1 MSEEQLSGGG
11 VSSEAGPV
19 CPWCSAALPS
29 HNEERC
35 PSCGAALHEA
45 ASSEVPGVTQVDHEA
60 LLKGRPVTQKSRGLI
75 GWLSGEYEAETEQ
88 TAPGTLEPPDDAVRR
103 EMLRLEL
110 AALEAEVLAR
120 QAEVVA
126 EVATETGRP
135 VDLDDLRVD
144 ARGDTTST
152 EPSELDDVEPA
163 EASDAAAASAAT
175 DPAVVAEAETAAEDD
190 VLAPADHPDA
200 AEESRGA

>member
-11 VSSEAGPV
+11 VSPEAGPV
-19 CPWCSAALPS
+19 CPWCSAPLPS
-29 HNEERC
+29 DHEERC

-75 GWLSGEYEAETEQ
+75 GWLSGEYEAESEHTP
-88 TAPGTLEPPDDAVRR
+88 PGTLEPPDDAVRR

-120 QAEVVA
+120 QAEAVA

-135 VDLDDLRVD
+135 VDPDDLRVD
-144 ARGDTTST
+144 SHVDAGPPPAD
-152 EPSELDDVEPA
+152 EAPEEPA
-163 EASDAAAASAAT
+163 ADVVAAASEADDATSDAAAAADADA
-175 DPAVVAEAETAAEDD
+175 DPDD
-190 VLAPADHPDA
+190 A
-200 AEESRGA
+200 ESRGA

>member
-29 HNEERC
+29 DHEERC

-45 ASSEVPGVTQVDHEA
+45 ASSDVPGVTQVDHEA

-75 GWLSGEYEAETEQ
+75 GWLSGEYEAETEH
-88 TAPGTLEPPDDAVRR
+88 TPPGTLEPPDDAVRR

-135 VDLDDLRVD
+135 VDPDDLRVD
-144 ARGDTTST
+144 AFVDAAPATS
-152 EPSELDDVEPA
+152 DDAEDAAADAVAATSDAEAEAEPA
-163 EASDAAAASAAT
+163 VDAAAADT
-175 DPAVVAEAETAAEDD
+175 
-190 VLAPADHPDA
+190 
-200 AEESRGA
+200 EESRGA